1 MLIVLF
7 KEKEHMTQIKD
18 CVDSIPLLS
27 AKVSEIEALEL
38 RAIYEISQ
46 VVGSALHLDK
56 ALSQILY
63 VLHATLSMERATL
76 VLLDETGSILSIRAS
91 YGLTHKED
99 KWGVFGLNEAVCKK
113 ILQTCSPFVVPDI
126 HSEPVFLNVI
136 QYPSL
141 LSKDEFSFIG
151 VPIILRKKPVGVVA
165 VDRLFGPEVSFEEDI
180 RFLTKVAILI
190 AQFLKL
196 HQTIC
201 CKEKSLMEENRS
213 LRAEVRRP
221 HSRRN
226 IIGTSKAI
234 YEVLEKRPR
243 SLRALEREEVEA
255 ALRRHGWVQVR
266 AARDLGLTQRQIGYR
281 IKKYGLR
288 PPGSD

>member
-1 MLIVLF
+1 
-7 KEKEHMTQIKD
+7 MTQIEQREGHTPSFRANELGM
-18 CVDSIPLLS
+18 V
-27 AKVSEIEALEL
+27 ALEL

-63 VLHATLSMERATL
+63 VLHTTLSMERATL

-91 YGLTHKED
+91 YSLTNIEE
-99 KWGVFGLNEAVCKK
+99 KWGVFGLNETVCKK
-113 ILQTCSPFVVPDI
+113 ILQTCSPFVVQDI
-126 HSEPVFLNVI
+126 HSEPVFLNMI

-141 LSKDEFSFIG
+141 LSKDKLFFIG
-151 VPIILRKKPVGVVA
+151 VPIILRKKPVGLVT
-165 VDRLFGPEVSFEEDI
+165 VDRVFGLEVSFEEDI
-180 RFLTKVAILI
+180 RFLTMVATLI

-213 LRAEVRRP
+213 LRAELRRL
-221 HSRRN
+221 HSRRD

-234 YEVLEKRPR
+234 YEILEKRPR
-243 SLRALEREEVEA
+243 SLRDLEREEVEA

-288 PPGSD
+288 PPGSG

>member
-1 MLIVLF
+1 
-7 KEKEHMTQIKD
+7 MTQIEQREGHTPSFRANGLGM
-18 CVDSIPLLS
+18 V
-27 AKVSEIEALEL
+27 ALEL

-46 VVGSALHLDK
+46 IVGSALYLDK
-56 ALSQILY
+56 ALSQILH
-63 VLHATLSMERATL
+63 VLNATLHMERATL
-76 VLLDETGSILSIRAS
+76 VLLNETDRSLSIRAS
-91 YGLTHKED
+91 YGLTNIEE
-99 KWGVFGLNEAVCKK
+99 KWGVFGLNETVCKK
-113 ILQTCSPFVVPDI
+113 ILQTFSPFVVQDI
-126 HSEPVFLNVI
+126 HSEPVFLNMI
-136 QYPSL
+136 QSPNF

-151 VPIILRKKPVGVVA
+151 VPIILHREPVGVLA
-165 VDRLFGPEVSFEEDI
+165 VDRLFDREISFEEDI
-180 RFLTKVAILI
+180 RFLTVVAILI

-201 CKEKSLMEENRS
+201 RNKESLMEENRS
-213 LRAEVRRP
+213 LRAEVRRLY
-221 HSRRN
+221 SRRN

-234 YEVLEKRPR
+234 YEVLEKCPR
-243 SLRALEREEVEA
+243 SLRDLEREEVEA

>member
-1 MLIVLF
+1 LGI
-7 KEKEHMTQIKD
+7 
-18 CVDSIPLLS
+18 
-27 AKVSEIEALEL
+27 AALEL

-56 ALSQILY
+56 ALPQILY
-63 VLHATLSMERATL
+63 VLHTTLSMERATL

-91 YGLTHKED
+91 YGLTHQEEK
-99 KWGVFGLNEAVCKK
+99 KGVFGLNEAVCNK

-126 HSEPVFLNVI
+126 HSEPLFLNMI

-141 LSKDEFSFIG
+141 LSKDKLFFIG

-213 LRAEVRRP
+213 LRAEARRLY
-221 HSRRN
+221 SRRN
-226 IIGTSKAI
+226 VIGTSKAI
-234 YEVLEKRPR
+234 YEVLEKCPR
-243 SLRALEREEVEA
+243 SLRDLEREEVEA

-288 PPGSD
+288 PPGSG

>member
-1 MLIVLF
+1 
-7 KEKEHMTQIKD
+7 MTQIEQREGHTPSFRANGLGM
-18 CVDSIPLLS
+18 VT
-27 AKVSEIEALEL
+27 IES

-63 VLHATLSMERATL
+63 VLHTTLSMERAIL
-76 VLLDETGSILSIRAS
+76 VLLDETGKILSIRAS
-91 YGLTHKED
+91 YGLTHKEE
-99 KWGVFGLNEAVCKK
+99 KWGVFGLNKTVCRK

-126 HSEPVFLNVI
+126 HSEPLFLDMI
-136 QYPSL
+136 QYPSF
-141 LSKDEFSFIG
+141 LSKDKLSFIG
-151 VPIILRKKPVGVVA
+151 VPIILRKRPVGVVA
-165 VDRLFGPEVSFEEDI
+165 VDRLFDREISFEEDI
-180 RFLTKVAILI
+180 RFLSMVAILI

-201 CKEKSLMEENRS
+201 YKEKSLMEENRS
-213 LRAEVRRP
+213 LRAEIRRP

-234 YEVLEKRPR
+234 YEVLEKRTR
-243 SLRALEREEVEA
+243 SLKDLEREEVEA

-288 PPGSD
+288 PPGSG

>member
-1 MLIVLF
+1 
-7 KEKEHMTQIKD
+7 MTQIEQREGHTPSFRANELGM
-18 CVDSIPLLS
+18 V
-27 AKVSEIEALEL
+27 ALEL

-63 VLHATLSMERATL
+63 VLHTTLSMERATL

-91 YGLTHKED
+91 YGLTNIEE
-99 KWGVFGLNEAVCKK
+99 KWGVFGLNETVCKK
-113 ILQTCSPFVVPDI
+113 ILQTCSPFVVQDI
-126 HSEPVFLNVI
+126 HSEPVFLNMI

-141 LSKDEFSFIG
+141 LSKDKLFFIG
-151 VPIILRKKPVGVVA
+151 VPIILRKKPVGLVT
-165 VDRLFGPEVSFEEDI
+165 VDRVFGLEVSFEEDI
-180 RFLTKVAILI
+180 RFLTMVATLI

-213 LRAEVRRP
+213 LRAELRRL
-221 HSRRN
+221 HSRRD

-243 SLRALEREEVEA
+243 SLRDLEREEVEA

-288 PPGSD
+288 PPGSG